1 MKKSLTEFVETF
13 IVGLFLSILI
23 MVFVGQSLEISGD
36 SMLPTLINNERII
49 VEKVT
54 YKNRAPKRGE
64 IVVFRLVFQNDT
76 IFLIKRVIA
85 IPGDTLELGTD
96 DTVTAKSPDGSTYP
110 DGKANNLGV
119 LTKYLSNPI
128 PEGSYVVMGDN
139 RNESYDSRMF
149 GVVPFGKFV
158 GKAFVV
164 YWPPSKIRSL

>member
-54 YKNRAPKRGE
+54 YKNRGPKRGE
-64 IVVFRLVFQNDT
+64 IVVFRSFQNDN

-85 IPGDTLELGTD
+85 IPGDTLELGAD
-96 DTVTAKSPDGSTYP
+96 DMIATKSPDGSTYP

-119 LTKYLSNPI
+119 LSKYLSNPV
-128 PEGSYVVMGDN
+128 PEGNYVVMGDN

-149 GVVPFGKFV
+149 GVVALDKFV

-164 YWPPSKIRSL
+164 YWPPSKIRKL